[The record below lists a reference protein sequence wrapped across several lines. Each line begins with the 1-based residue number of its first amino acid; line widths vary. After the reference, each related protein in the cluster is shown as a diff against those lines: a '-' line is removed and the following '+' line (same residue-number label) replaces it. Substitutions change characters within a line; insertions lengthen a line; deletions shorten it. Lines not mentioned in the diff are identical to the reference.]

1 MKIKLIIF
9 VSVNTQA
16 VVWANLMILDL
27 VTGYPGSFHD
37 SRVLRNSNIFRMA
50 ENGDVLSCPNDI
62 TENARTSL
70 LILGD
75 RGNPLMKWLV
85 TPYSFSDNLTVTEK
99 KLNEALSSA
108 RVTSECPCRMLKARW
123 RYLQNNLDCQIENVS
138 TVIIAYCVLHNICQ
152 LNKDDYIDNDG
163 MLEAVIRQERNAR
176 RRRRNSNHAP
186 VNAINSR
193 EAIKLYIMNND
204 WHFITTK

>member
-1 MKIKLIIF
+1 MLG
-9 VSVNTQA
+9 
-16 VVWANLMILDL
+16 ANLMILDL
-27 VTGYPGSFHD
+27 ATGYPGSIHD

-50 ENGDVLSCPNDI
+50 GNGDVFSCPNDI

-85 TPYSFSDNLTVTEK
+85 TPYSFSPNLTVTEK
-99 KLNEALSSA
+99 KLNKALSSA
-108 RVTSECPCRMLKARW
+108 RVTSERPCTILKARW

-138 TVIIAYCVLHNICQ
+138 TVIIAGCVLHNICQ
-152 LNKDDYIDNDG
+152 LNKDDHIDKDG
-163 MLEAVIRQERNAR
+163 ILEAVIRQEWNAT
-176 RRRRNSNHAP
+176 RRRRNSNRVP
-186 VNAINSR
+186 VDAVNSK